1 MTLLRKADRISIRLG
16 RATYLERISNS
27 SRWTW
32 LQTGEGMHAQSA
44 QGRPLTGKSM
54 EPTRVHWALRIGVA
68 MEFIGHGMA
77 GLYRSEAWIPYYTFF
92 GFSPQFAHNFLMYW
106 TGTVDISLALL
117 ILCCPIR
124 VVVLFMTFWG
134 LMTSW
139 LRPEVG
145 ESWFEMV
152 ERGANYGMPLAL
164 LWLYGWGSS
173 LKDWFK
179 RARPPA
185 ALSERLARQL
195 AWIIRFSIALL
206 LVGHGGLG
214 IFANKKEW
222 FDFFGYFGISQAT
235 VVSAHLSQW
244 IGWGEII
251 LGLAVFIKPCRS
263 LLIFVLIWKIG
274 TELLRPLVGQP
285 MYQFIER
292 GGDYV
297 LPLVLLWL
305 VGFLDPTNTGVRSSS
320 AKSVDA
326 GRGF

>member
-1 MTLLRKADRISIRLG
+1 MTLFEKTAECVTIDPAKQTDLKKLPTSSRSIRLQAG
-16 RATYLERISNS
+16 TKERNARS
-27 SRWTW
+27 
-32 LQTGEGMHAQSA
+32 GEGQPSSGKAL
-44 QGRPLTGKSM
+44 RPTTL
-54 EPTRVHWALRIGVA
+54 HWALRIGVA

-77 GLYRSEAWIPYYTFF
+77 GLYRSQTWIPYYTFF
-92 GFSPQFAHNFLMYW
+92 GFSPQFAQHYLMYA
-106 TGTVDISLALL
+106 TGTVDIALALL
-117 ILCCPIR
+117 LLCCPIR
-124 VVVLFMTFWG
+124 AALLFMTFWG
-134 LMTSW
+134 LMTAW

-152 ERGANYGMPLAL
+152 ERGANYGTPLAL

-173 LKDWFK
+173 LKDWFE

-185 ALSERLARQL
+185 AIGEHLARQL

-214 IFANKKEW
+214 IWANKKEW

-285 MYQFIER
+285 IYQFIER

-297 LPLVLLWL
+297 LPLALFWL
-305 VGFLDPTNTGVRSSS
+305 VGFSRRATTGSSMRES
-320 AKSVDA
+320 TTS
-326 GRGF
+326 